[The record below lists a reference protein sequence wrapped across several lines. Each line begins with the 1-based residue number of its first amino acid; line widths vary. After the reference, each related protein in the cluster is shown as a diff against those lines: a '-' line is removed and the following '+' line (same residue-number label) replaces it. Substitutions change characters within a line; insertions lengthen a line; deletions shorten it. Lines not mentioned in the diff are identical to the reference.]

1 LTENK
6 SKLKN
11 EENDKK
17 ILELNIEICKLKSE
31 IEQKDKHI
39 EERDEAILELAS
51 VIEKQMGL
59 KQGGLTD
66 QITEMSETHSQG

>member
-1 LTENK
+1 MTENK

-11 EENDKK
+11 EENDKQ
-17 ILELNIEICKLKSE
+17 ILELNIEIYKLKSE

-66 QITEMSETHSQG
+66 

>member
-1 LTENK
+1 MTENK

-31 IEQKDKHI
+31 LKQKDKHI